1 MESKTYESYSL
12 KQLDKKLSE
21 ALEQLKKYENVNK
34 KALDQYVQASS
45 RKEELTKRMD
55 EHKAN
60 LKVVL

>member
-34 KALDQYVQASS
+34 KALDQYIQASS